1 MWAIY
6 SNKMDCSSMM
16 KNQIRMNYS
25 FKDKLNGC
33 LTALV
38 YLVRLW

>member
-6 SNKMDCSSMM
+6 SNNMDCYSMM

-25 FKDKLNGC
+25 FKDKLNVW
-33 LTALV
+33 LIV
-38 YLVRLW
+38 YCSEEFY